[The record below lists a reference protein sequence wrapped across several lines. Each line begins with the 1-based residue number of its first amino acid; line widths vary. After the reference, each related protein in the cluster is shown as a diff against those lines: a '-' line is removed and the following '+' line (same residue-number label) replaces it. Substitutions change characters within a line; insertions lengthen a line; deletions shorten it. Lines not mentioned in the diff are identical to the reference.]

1 LAYKIWFYTVEGALD
16 VAITDLALDLKIKTS
31 YQHLSNGNAVPRFT
45 VLSSSITIPDFG
57 VDISLHS
64 GLFIEFISYFKGLF
78 RGSIHDAIVSAVQNA
93 LDNQVAQQINDAISG
108 TGAVS
113 GLFGIDLDWS
123 MVSAPVVNNYELM
136 MGVMG
141 LFNAANQT
149 AFVPAVPAP
158 VMPYNNILNPSKLQI
173 FFSSFMANS
182 LADAAVK
189 ALGPNIWLPS
199 TIVPATSPVELNTA
213 SLDIFF
219 PGMVAKYGNDSLV
232 DLHLVSNK
240 IDNIEFNATQQTMA
254 AHTNASIE
262 FWVHTDK
269 QTNGTREM
277 AVNLD
282 IHDLFAEFEINLV

>member
-1 LAYKIWFYTVEGALD
+1 
-16 VAITDLALDLKIKTS
+16 
-31 YQHLSNGNAVPRFT
+31 
-45 VLSSSITIPDFG
+45 
-57 VDISLHS
+57 
-64 GLFIEFISYFKGLF
+64 
-78 RGSIHDAIVSAVQNA
+78 
-93 LDNQVAQQINDAISG
+93 LDNQVAQKINDAITG

-123 MVSAPVVNNYELM
+123 MTEAPVVNNYELM
-136 MGVMG
+136 MGVKG
-141 LFNAANQT
+141 LFNAENQT
-149 AFVPAVPAP
+149 AFVPAVSAP

-199 TIVPATSPVELNTA
+199 TIVPAASPVELNTK

-262 FWVHTDK
+262 FWVHTDN

-282 IHDLFAEFEINLV
+282 IHNLFAEFEINLV